1 MVDELLR
8 LRRRRGMVKELH
20 TAYRITDLTA
30 DERPRERME
39 KKGAGAL
46 STAELLAI
54 LLRVG
59 VEGENAVQLGARL
72 LDQFGG
78 LSGLQRADFQE
89 VCAVH
94 GLGPAKASQIKAA
107 IELGYRLLKENPE
120 LKESISSPMDAADLI
135 RYKMQALTQEELWV
149 ILLDTRNRM
158 IHIDEL
164 YKGSL
169 NSSQVRVGELF
180 RAAVQRNAAAVI
192 LAHNHPSG
200 DPAPSTE
207 DIMLTKAAVAA
218 GKLMDIEVLD
228 HLVIGRGTFVSLK
241 ERGLGFA

>member
-1 MVDELLR
+1 MA
-8 LRRRRGMVKELH
+8 KEVRA
-20 TAYRITDLTA
+20 AYRITDLIA

-94 GLGPAKASQIKAA
+94 GLGPAKAAQIKAA
-107 IELGYRLLKENPE
+107 IELGYRLLKENPG
-120 LKESISSPMDAADLI
+120 LKESISSPADAADLI
-135 RYKMQALTQEELWV
+135 RYQMQALAQEELWV

-180 RAAVQRNAAAVI
+180 RAALQRNAAAII

-200 DPAPSTE
+200 DPTPSAE
-207 DIMLTKAAVAA
+207 DVTLTRAAVAA
-218 GKLMDIEVLD
+218 GKLMDVEVLD
-228 HLVIGRGTFVSLK
+228 HLVIGRGTYISMK

>member
-1 MVDELLR
+1 
-8 LRRRRGMVKELH
+8 MVKELH

-39 KKGAGAL
+39 KKGAAAL

-94 GLGPAKASQIKAA
+94 GLGPAKAAQIKAA

-120 LKESISSPMDAADLI
+120 LKESISSPVDAADLI

-200 DPAPSTE
+200 DPAPSSE

>member
-1 MVDELLR
+1 MVRE
-8 LRRRRGMVKELH
+8 
-20 TAYRITDLTA
+20 TISTYRITDLDT

-39 KKGAGAL
+39 KKGPNAL

-59 VEGENAVQLGARL
+59 VEGENAVQLAQRL

-78 LSGLQRADFQE
+78 LTGLQRADFQE
-89 VCAVH
+89 VCTVH
-94 GLGPAKASQIKAA
+94 GLGPAKTAQIKAA
-107 IELGYRLLKENPE
+107 IELGYRLLKENPV
-120 LKESISSPMDAADLI
+120 LADSISSPVDAADMI
-135 RYKMQALTQEELWV
+135 RYKMQALKQEELWV
-149 ILLDTRNRM
+149 ILLDTRNRL
-158 IHIDEL
+158 ITIEEV

-180 RAAVQRNAAAVI
+180 RAAVQRNAASVI

-200 DPAPSTE
+200 DPSPSPE
-207 DIMLTKAAVAA
+207 DAALTRAVVQA
-218 GKLMDIEVLD
+218 GKLLDIEVLD
-228 HLVIGRGTFVSLK
+228 HLVIGRGEYVSMK

>member
-1 MVDELLR
+1 MVRE
-8 LRRRRGMVKELH
+8 
-20 TAYRITDLTA
+20 TISTYRITDLST

-39 KKGAGAL
+39 KKGANAL

-59 VEGENAVQLGARL
+59 VEGENAVQLAQRL

-78 LSGLQRADFQE
+78 LTGLQRADFQE
-89 VCAVH
+89 VCSVH
-94 GLGPAKASQIKAA
+94 GLGPAKTAQIKAA
-107 IELGYRLLKENPE
+107 IELGYRLLKENPV
-120 LKESISSPMDAADLI
+120 LADSISSPVDAADMI
-135 RYKMQALTQEELWV
+135 RYKMQGLKQEELWV
-149 ILLDTRNRM
+149 ILLDTRNRL
-158 IHIDEL
+158 ITIEEV

-180 RAAVQRNAAAVI
+180 RAAVQRNAASVI

-200 DPAPSTE
+200 DPSSSPE
-207 DIMLTKAAVAA
+207 DVALTRAVVEA
-218 GKLMDIEVLD
+218 GKLMDIDVLD
-228 HLVIGRGTFVSLK
+228 HLVIGRGEYVSMK

>member
-1 MVDELLR
+1 
-8 LRRRRGMVKELH
+8 MVKELH

-94 GLGPAKASQIKAA
+94 GLGPAKAAQIKAA

-120 LKESISSPMDAADLI
+120 LKESISSPVDAADLI

-200 DPAPSTE
+200 DPAPSSE